1 MARPHSP
8 TVRKAQAPADPALAF
23 QDDALLNADPA
34 TINRTLDQMK
44 AAGARNLRVNAI
56 YGQSRANGAYDWS
69 QLDTLVNAAR
79 ARGISPQ
86 MTLMGTP
93 EYMRARNLD
102 MGLSAATPNQNLMGA
117 FARDAATHFR
127 GRVGRYSVW
136 NEPNIASFLA
146 EGENKAGPK
155 QYRRLYQAGYKAIKG
170 ADPHAKVLLGELTA
184 GRQGADPKAQA
195 LGFLRRVLAAGNKP
209 LRADG
214 LALHPYQWS
223 DPNQKMND
231 ANYGG
236 ISNRPMVQ
244 RELSREFHRGKL
256 TTGGKLRS
264 KVPLYL
270 TEFGYKGA
278 EMSPTTRAK
287 YMRQAS
293 TLAQQAG
300 AREMLW
306 YQWLPTT
313 STQQVAQNAVQVPG
327 NNVQVQDM
335 YGAMHQRPGPFSV
348 FQPGPRT
355 VVTQGGPWDT
365 SIADAS
371 GRLLPQ
377 FVNALRPRRPARP
390 RARAAKVRRKRG

>member
-69 QLDTLVNAAR
+69 KLDTLVNAAR
-79 ARGISPQ
+79 ARGIAPQ

-155 QYRRLYQAGYKAIKG
+155 LYRQLYQAGYKAIKG

-236 ISNRPMVQ
+236 ISNLPGAAGALAR
-244 RELSREFHRGKL
+244 
-256 TTGGKLRS
+256 
-264 KVPLYL
+264 VP
-270 TEFGYKGA
+270 
-278 EMSPTTRAK
+278 P
-287 YMRQAS
+287 RQADDRR
-293 TLAQQAG
+293 QAPLQG
-300 AREMLW
+300 PAVPDRVRLQGRGDEPGHPRE
-306 YQWLPTT
+306 
-313 STQQVAQNAVQVPG
+313 VHAPG
-327 NNVQVQDM
+327 V
-335 YGAMHQRPGPFSV
+335 H
-348 FQPGPRT
+348 
-355 VVTQGGPWDT
+355 
-365 SIADAS
+365 
-371 GRLLPQ
+371 
-377 FVNALRPRRPARP
+377 
-390 RARAAKVRRKRG
+390 ARAAGRCAADALVSVASDDVHAAGGAERRPGSRQ